1 MLLGAGLGAE
11 GLDVKPG
18 PGLEPGRG
26 AQQGRGAEQGFGTIE
41 YLAAVGLSLILLVIV
56 ANFVVVQYA
65 RGVLR
70 AAVDEGVRDGSRYF
84 SFAEPAAEVEARCE
98 HRSQE
103 VLNNLLRGAMG
114 RGLTLRCTATATD
127 VTALVEGRFE
137 GWLPG
142 IPDFEATT
150 RGVAARER
158 PF

>member
-1 MLLGAGLGAE
+1 MSTGSGVAARSPERARRRVGAE
-11 GLDVKPG
+11 P
-18 PGLEPGRG
+18 
-26 AQQGRGAEQGFGTIE
+26 GFGTIE

-70 AAVDEGVRDGSRYF
+70 AAVDEAVRDGSRYF
-84 SFAEPAAEVEARCE
+84 SFAEPAAAVEARCE
-98 HRSQE
+98 HRAQE
-103 VLNNLLRGAMG
+103 VLHNLLRGQMG

-127 VTALVEGRFE
+127 VAAVVRGRFE

-142 IPDFEATT
+142 VPDFDATT
-150 RGVAARER
+150 RAVAARER

>member
-1 MLLGAGLGAE
+1 
-11 GLDVKPG
+11 
-18 PGLEPGRG
+18 
-26 AQQGRGAEQGFGTIE
+26 
-41 YLAAVGLSLILLVIV
+41 V

-84 SFAEPAAEVEARCE
+84 SFAEPSAAVEARCE
-98 HRSQE
+98 HRGQE
-103 VLNNLLRGAMG
+103 VLHNLLRGAMG

-127 VTALVEGRFE
+127 VTALVVGTFE

-142 IPDFEATT
+142 VPDFDATT